1 MKKSQGIRAAI
12 SAINTYGILV
22 VPGLVDQR
30 TAAGC
35 AANADAALGESL
47 LSCDGSSPCRYA
59 VQLGLTHA
67 TRAAVLAV
75 RGSAPMAS
83 ALAAQLG
90 DDAALCELSC
100 EMSDGGAPIKPMH
113 CATPACVEDA
123 QTHYQ
128 EALAQRGASVLTV
141 LIALCDVG
149 YRAGAPLVWPRSHAA
164 AVHADVRTR
173 GADALRDG
181 VGVHFDLRCG
191 DAVLLDSR
199 LWRCGGAHAPGL
211 RRTALLAISF
221 CTSASARC
229 TPISSSNAF
238 VATCFSATSTNRC
251 VKSTLSSATSADV
264 LRSVD
269 RPTSKRSIILITLER
284 FWSSKYL

>member
-47 LSCDGSSPCRYA
+47 LSRDGSSPCRYA

-128 EALAQRGASVLTV
+128 EALAQRVAEGEGEGLGLCVPVSRGLEEREGEWEREAETGTGA
-141 LIALCDVG
+141 G
-149 YRAGAPLVWPRSHAA
+149 HGAA
-164 AVHADVRTR
+164 AW
-173 GADALRDG
+173 GERDG
-181 VGVHFDLRCG
+181 RH
-191 DAVLLDSR
+191 S
-199 LWRCGGAHAPGL
+199 
-211 RRTALLAISF
+211 
-221 CTSASARC
+221 
-229 TPISSSNAF
+229 
-238 VATCFSATSTNRC
+238 
-251 VKSTLSSATSADV
+251 
-264 LRSVD
+264 
-269 RPTSKRSIILITLER
+269 
-284 FWSSKYL
+284 

>member
-128 EALAQRGASVLTV
+128 EALAQRGASVLTLAHTNGRKAKVHLCAHNGRPRGLAHTAMLDLV
-141 LIALCDVG
+141 LMDGGSGSFRTDEKLGRVVLGLAERVRRNETQPNGDL
-149 YRAGAPLVWPRSHAA
+149 APVARMMSHDERVQAFGPESLV
-164 AVHADVRTR
+164 
-173 GADALRDG
+173 
-181 VGVHFDLRCG
+181 
-191 DAVLLDSR
+191 
-199 LWRCGGAHAPGL
+199 
-211 RRTALLAISF
+211 
-221 CTSASARC
+221 
-229 TPISSSNAF
+229 
-238 VATCFSATSTNRC
+238 
-251 VKSTLSSATSADV
+251 
-264 LRSVD
+264 
-269 RPTSKRSIILITLER
+269 
-284 FWSSKYL
+284 